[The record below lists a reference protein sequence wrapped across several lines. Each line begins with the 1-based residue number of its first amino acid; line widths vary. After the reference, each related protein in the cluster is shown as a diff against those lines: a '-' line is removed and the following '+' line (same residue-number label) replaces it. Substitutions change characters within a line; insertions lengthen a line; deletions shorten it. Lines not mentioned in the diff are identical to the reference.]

1 MCFGKQI
8 PTTTHDGILCL
19 SGNAGSLFELPMWKP
34 FLIVCVE
41 HWTADDYLL
50 IVAQQGKKLLFSK
63 SMGTGKAADK

>member
-1 MCFGKQI
+1 MEV
-8 PTTTHDGILCL
+8 
-19 SGNAGSLFELPMWKP
+19 AGSVLELPMWKP

-63 SMGTGKAADK
+63 SMGTEKAADK